1 MTRFR
6 TWLTVGAIGFT
17 GLALLAYQTSVSI
30 NAIAFHITPT
40 DTTGR
45 AEVILRIARPFDPDE
60 QVGLAHYAEHLAWYS
75 AIGEDARGPDRHS
88 GAWTSHRAVFYSLSG
103 KPEDLPQLT
112 ATLARVFDPI
122 TLEARFAEEEREI
135 IQREYQA
142 MFANDISRRADEAL
156 SAVLHEGTL
165 LASSVIGTPAQIHAL
180 DYDAARVW
188 HRATHR
194 PENAVFI
201 FRGDVGRLQIWR
213 ALIGL
218 RLERGHSDPVTFHY
232 QMGPEITHLVD
243 FPDDSAAPRMIW
255 RRVVV
260 LDAPIQ
266 FDLLEARL
274 DHLRAMLDTNLPGG
288 LAGPLRFDARI
299 AREFRIDL
307 YPIDAQ
313 HIELRFHASPDTGTS
328 LPELRAAFEATL
340 ADIAAS
346 GIPAPTYQRVM
357 ARMDRYWPDW
367 GDHDKTRRW
376 MADYTT
382 DRVLALREPQSKR
395 VLQEI
400 PPQITRES
408 LNTLLAALP
417 QSGRTAIAFIA
428 PQEFLE

>member
-6 TWLTVGAIGFT
+6 AWYIAATIAFMSFV
-17 GLALLAYQTSVSI
+17 LLAYQTIASI
-30 NAIAFHITPT
+30 NAVAFYPMPT
-40 DTTGR
+40 NTTGR

-75 AIGEDARGPDRHS
+75 AIGEEARGPDRHS

-122 TLEARFAEEEREI
+122 TLDTRFAKEEREI

-142 MFANDISRRADEAL
+142 MFAQNVTRRADEAL
-156 SAVLHEGTL
+156 SAVLHQGTL
-165 LASSVIGTPAQIHAL
+165 LAPSIIGTPAQIDGL
-180 DYDAARVW
+180 DYDAARAW
-188 HRATHR
+188 HHATHR

-213 ALIGL
+213 ALMGLQLDLAGEPHVQPPYDIGQ
-218 RLERGHSDPVTFHY
+218 EMV
-232 QMGPEITHLVD
+232 HLAE
-243 FPDDSAAPRMIW
+243 FPDPSAAPRMIW
-255 RRVVV
+255 RRVVP
-260 LDAPIQ
+260 LDTPVP
-266 FDLLEARL
+266 FDLLEAQL
-274 DHLRAMLDTNLPGG
+274 DHLREMLDTSLPGG

-299 AREFRIDL
+299 AREFRLDLSAIDER
-307 YPIDAQ
+307 
-313 HIELRFHASPDTGTS
+313 HVELRFQASPDTGTS

-357 ARMDRYWPDW
+357 ARMNRYWPDW
-367 GDHDKTRRW
+367 DDHDKTRRW
-376 MADYTT
+376 MAYYTT
-382 DRVLALREPQSKR
+382 DRVLALREPTSKR

-408 LNTLLAALP
+408 LNTLLAALS